1 LLLTLLYSQDLRDSK
16 IVYLA
21 KKVRTLTMNLNKERG
36 LRASAS
42 ARAEELQQLADRQQ
56 RDLELLASPAARA
69 AAAAGARAE
78 AKRGGDSPGQELPPQ
93 DTRRELAQ
101 AKKQVYEYTCTL
113 TECARCLI

>member
-1 LLLTLLYSQDLRDSK
+1 MQDLRDSK

-42 ARAEELQQLADRQQ
+42 SRIEELQQLAERQQ
-56 RDLELLASPAARA
+56 RDLDLLASPAARA
-69 AAAAGARAE
+69 AALGSASSRAAD
-78 AKRGGDSPGQELPPQ
+78 AKNGDSPGRDLPPQ

-101 AKKQVYEYTCTL
+101 AKKQV
-113 TECARCLI
+113 CALS